1 MKSNQHI
8 IKYEEFQFSDKLPKD
23 DKMLLEKAREATA
36 DAYAPYSHFK
46 VGAAARLDNGEIVT
60 GTNQENASYPV
71 GICAERTLLAAVSTQ
86 HKGRHIV
93 SMAVSY
99 DNEGGDSDQ
108 PVAPCGM
115 CRQALVEFETRM
127 QHPVKMIM
135 GGLTGGVISV
145 ENASSLL
152 PFAFHKTAMTKKKK
166 S

>member
-8 IKYEEFQFSDKLPKD
+8 IRYEEFTSSDKLITE
-23 DKMLLEKAREATA
+23 DKALLEKAREATA

-46 VGAAARLDNGEIVT
+46 VGAAAKLDNGEIVT

-86 HKGRHIV
+86 FKGRQIV
-93 SMAVSY
+93 AMAVSY

-115 CRQALVEFETRM
+115 CRQSLVEFETRM
-127 QHPVKMIM
+127 QHPIKIIM
-135 GGLTGGVISV
+135 GGLTGGIITV
-145 ENASSLL
+145 ENATSLL